1 MCVHE
6 CMYLFIYVCT
16 HIALYTCIHCMYMNV
31 CVCCAYIHIYVYIC
45 VCVCVGVCVCMCRKD
60 DFGVGAIA
68 GTMEKIAADPE
79 ARDENG
85 VVLVA
90 MGNPSL

>member
-1 MCVHE
+1 
-6 CMYLFIYVCT
+6 MYIYV
-16 HIALYTCIHCMYMNV
+16 
-31 CVCCAYIHIYVYIC
+31 C
-45 VCVCVGVCVCMCRKD
+45 VCVCVCVCMCRKD

>member
-1 MCVHE
+1 MCVCVVHTYIF
-6 CMYLFIYVCT
+6 MYIYVC
-16 HIALYTCIHCMYMNV
+16 
-31 CVCCAYIHIYVYIC
+31 
-45 VCVCVGVCVCMCRKD
+45 VCVCMCRKD

-90 MGNPSL
+90 MGNPSLSERPSIPFEAVMSFRASPWPTGE